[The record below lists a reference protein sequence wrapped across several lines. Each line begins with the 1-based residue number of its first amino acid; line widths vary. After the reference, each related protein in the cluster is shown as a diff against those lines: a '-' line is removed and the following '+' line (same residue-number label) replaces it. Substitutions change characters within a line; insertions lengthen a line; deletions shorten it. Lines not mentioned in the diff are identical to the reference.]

1 MSNKL
6 LVFIIRAALGLAGG
20 LALTY
25 FFFTKKGEP
34 LSWLLVIILA
44 VMVVAA
50 AYLSE
55 VWRVKGPRK

>member
-6 LVFIIRAALGLAGG
+6 LVFLIRAALGFGGG

-25 FFFTKKGEP
+25 FFFTKKGES
-34 LSWLLVIILA
+34 LSWFLVIILA
-44 VMVVAA
+44 VLVVAA

-55 VWRVKGPRK
+55 VWRVKGPKK